1 MNGENTKNR
10 NTEELLEIFDTLDG
24 EKQALFQA
32 YLRALAQEGDEERN
46 AVHANN

>member
-24 EKQALFQA
+24 GKKALFLA
-32 YLRALAQEGDEERN
+32 YLRRIAEEEPNR
-46 AVHANN
+46 A